1 MSIDIVL
8 KLESDQ
14 AMHEYLMNHSYLYK
28 ELNRDPDYF
37 ETFLKE
43 YKKYKREETAKKVS
57 DAVENIE
64 TISNIISV
72 MWNLHDVL
80 FYVKVCLKKN
90 NTI

>member
-37 ETFLKE
+37 ETFLK
-43 YKKYKREETAKKVS
+43 R
-57 DAVENIE
+57 I
-64 TISNIISV
+64 
-72 MWNLHDVL
+72 
-80 FYVKVCLKKN
+80 
-90 NTI
+90 

>member
-37 ETFLKE
+37 EW
-43 YKKYKREETAKKVS
+43 RNTAGRQ
-57 DAVENIE
+57 
-64 TISNIISV
+64 
-72 MWNLHDVL
+72 
-80 FYVKVCLKKN
+80 N
-90 NTI
+90 NPQGMSG

>member
-43 YKKYKREETAKKVS
+43 KKQLRK
-57 DAVENIE
+57 
-64 TISNIISV
+64 
-72 MWNLHDVL
+72 
-80 FYVKVCLKKN
+80 
-90 NTI
+90 

>member
-37 ETFLKE
+37 EIFLTRMNLCKLA
-43 YKKYKREETAKKVS
+43 AKKLQAS
-57 DAVENIE
+57 FKL
-64 TISNIISV
+64 II
-72 MWNLHDVL
+72 NGLEL
-80 FYVKVCLKKN
+80 
-90 NTI
+90 I